1 MKNFIEYTA
10 EPHTPYPNNYI
21 SRNKLKKKNKNPD
34 QKLGRMW
41 NKRNIFGRYTHSSS
55 LQRAYIFVRFGD
67 YISKDPAIIPLSVQV
82 LKRQMS
88 GKMYKK
94 IHHSIQKVNGKT
106 GSF

>member
-1 MKNFIEYTA
+1 MKNLIEYTA

-21 SRNKLKKKNKNPD
+21 SRNKLKKNT
-34 QKLGRMW
+34 QTRSWGGCGTRGTFLVG
-41 NKRNIFGRYTHSSS
+41 T
-55 LQRAYIFVRFGD
+55 YIPHHFREPFGD